1 MAEYSPLVYKR
12 FIDDIF
18 LITKNNLD
26 IESFKNNFEY
36 LKLNIVNDKTVQ
48 FLDLEIS
55 IDEILNK
62 LNFSL
67 YIKKTNTFSY
77 LNVKSNHPTHFFK
90 NIPKSL
96 FLRIRRIC
104 TKYTDY
110 LYFCTTIYVHL
121 IQIGYNANNMIR
133 LIQTIGNTDRHKL
146 LEYKPKSSR
155 NSCNNQEYNL
165 KLIYNSKFDLKSLLI
180 KSLNKCIYET
190 EFPKINLK
198 PFYSINCNI
207 RDILIHG
214 KKFTSCNNYITKAC
228 VNIRCK
234 ICAFINSLKSIRFK
248 NGLEL
253 PLLSSADCN
262 AKNCIYL
269 LHCLICDAYYIG
281 QTNNFKQRFPNH
293 TSTIRNY
300 CYNKCECEIARHYN
314 QADHL
319 NLYINNLKWF
329 IFVKNIVN
337 VKLRLSTEQEI
348 IRLFKDCG
356 EKIMNEKIYNKSIKS
371 FLTGLNLL

>member
-1 MAEYSPLVYKR
+1 
-12 FIDDIF
+12 
-18 LITKNNLD
+18 
-26 IESFKNNFEY
+26 
-36 LKLNIVNDKTVQ
+36 
-48 FLDLEIS
+48 
-55 IDEILNK
+55 
-62 LNFSL
+62 
-67 YIKKTNTFSY
+67 
-77 LNVKSNHPTHFFK
+77 
-90 NIPKSL
+90 
-96 FLRIRRIC
+96 
-104 TKYTDY
+104 
-110 LYFCTTIYVHL
+110 
-121 IQIGYNANNMIR
+121 
-133 LIQTIGNTDRHKL
+133 
-146 LEYKPKSSR
+146 
-155 NSCNNQEYNL
+155 
-165 KLIYNSKFDLKSLLI
+165 
-180 KSLNKCIYET
+180 
-190 EFPKINLK
+190 
-198 PFYSINCNI
+198 
-207 RDILIHG
+207 
-214 KKFTSCNNYITKAC
+214 
-228 VNIRCK
+228 
-234 ICAFINSLKSIRFK
+234 LKSIRFK

-371 FLTGLNLL
+371 FLTGLNLF